1 MWKLGTT
8 SSHGAPVTLAGLWYR
23 FRHPVD
29 PEARRTL
36 AAIWDGVAPQWRTE
50 NQMFGRHE
58 EGCGATIGVMPR
70 CDFAC
75 RGCYLAAD
83 ANRIPAIELE
93 AVKAQMRILRRRL
106 GPSGNLQ
113 LTDGEVTLRPLE
125 DVIALLRY
133 ARAIGLIPMLM
144 THGDSF
150 RRNPG
155 LLERLMAEGGLEEV
169 SLHIDIT
176 QRGRRGA
183 AYKNARSEAELM
195 PLRAEFAEMVRRAR
209 RSTGL
214 SLRVATTVTVTPDNI
229 GEVADIVAWIQE
241 NADVY
246 RMIGFMPVADVGRT
260 EADIGHIDVDA
271 LWREIAKGLHVEAAN
286 SGRLEE
292 NQWWMGHPGCS
303 RFVIGA
309 SVRQP
314 GGPPQFLPL
323 SAGSSERDRRLL
335 RMALERWAGA
345 SFRADRPAEALAR
358 LAGMAYQAPGCFAWT
373 LPRAA
378 WHWLRRLDR
387 HNPLGLGWRLLTG
400 AARIDRLMIAS
411 HHFMN
416 AAEMATDAGRDRLDH
431 CAFKVPVDGKL
442 KSMCEVNAM
451 GLRDRVY
458 ADIAAAADDE
468 LDTAA

>member
-1 MWKLGTT
+1 MWKLGST
-8 SSHGAPVTLAGLWYR
+8 SSHGAPATVAGLWYR

-29 PEARRTL
+29 PEARQTL
-36 AAIWDGVAPQWRTE
+36 AAIWRGVAPELRTE

-83 ANRIPAIELE
+83 ANRIPAIELD
-93 AVKAQMRILRRRL
+93 AVKEQMRILRRRL

-125 DVIALLRY
+125 DVIELLRY
-133 ARAIGLIPMLM
+133 ARSIGLIPMLM

-155 LLERLMAEGGLEEV
+155 LLERLMTEGGLEEV
-169 SLHIDIT
+169 SVHIDIT

-183 AYKNARSEAELM
+183 AYKNARREAELM
-195 PLRAEFAEMVRRAR
+195 PLRAEFAAMVRNAR
-209 RSTGL
+209 HSTGL
-214 SLRVATTVTVTPDNI
+214 SLRVATTVTVTPDNV

-260 EADIGHIDVDA
+260 EADIGHIDMNA
-271 LWREIAKGLHVEAAN
+271 LWREIAKGLNVEAAN
-286 SGRLEE
+286 SGRLAE

-314 GGPPQFLPL
+314 GRTPQFLPL
-323 SAGSSERDRRLL
+323 SADSSERDRRLL
-335 RMALERWAGA
+335 RLVFERWAGA

-358 LAGMAYQAPGCFAWT
+358 LAGMASQAPGFFAWT
-373 LPRAA
+373 LPRTM

-387 HNPLGLGWRLLTG
+387 DNPLGLGWRILTG
-400 AARIDRLMIAS
+400 TAQIDRLMIAS
-411 HHFMN
+411 HHFMS
-416 AAEMATDAGRDRLDH
+416 AAEMATDEGRDRLDH
-431 CAFKVPVDGKL
+431 CSFMVPVDGEL
-442 KSMCEVNAM
+442 KSMCEVNAA
-451 GLRDRVY
+451 GLRDQVY
-458 ADIAAAADDE
+458 ADIAGAVADG

>member
-1 MWKLGTT
+1 MWKLGST
-8 SSHGAPVTLAGLWYR
+8 SSHGKPVTLAGLWHR

-29 PEARRTL
+29 PEARQTL
-36 AAIWDGVAPQWRTE
+36 AAIWDGVAPELRTE

-75 RGCYLAAD
+75 RGCYLAAG
-83 ANRIPAIELE
+83 ANRTPAMELD
-93 AVKAQMRILRRRL
+93 AVKKQMRALRAHL

-113 LTDGEVTLRPLE
+113 LTDGEVTLRPIE
-125 DVIALLRY
+125 DVIELLRY

-155 LLERLMAEGGLEEV
+155 LLERLMTEGGLEEV
-169 SLHIDIT
+169 SVHIDIT

-183 AYKNARSEAELM
+183 AYKNASREAELM
-195 PLRAEFAEMVRRAR
+195 PLRAEFAALVRTAR
-209 RSTGL
+209 QSTGL
-214 SLRVATTVTVTPDNI
+214 SLRVATTVTVTPDNV

-260 EADIGHIDVDA
+260 EAGIGHIDVDA
-271 LWREIAKGLHVEAAN
+271 LWREIAKGLNVEAEN

-314 GGPPQFLPL
+314 GMAPRYLPL
-323 SAGSSERDRRLL
+323 SANSSARDRRFL
-335 RMALERWAGA
+335 RSVFNRWAGVT
-345 SFRADRPAEALAR
+345 FRADRLAEALAR
-358 LAGMAYQAPGCFAWT
+358 LAGMAVQAPGFFAWT
-373 LPRAA
+373 LPRTA
-378 WHWLRRLDR
+378 WHWLRRLDER
-387 HNPLGLGWRLLTG
+387 NPLGLGWRIMTG
-400 AARIDRLMIAS
+400 TAQIDRLMVAS
-411 HHFMN
+411 HHFMS
-416 AAEMATDAGRDRLDH
+416 AAELATEEGRDRLDH
-431 CAFKVPVDGKL
+431 CAFMVPVGGEL

-451 GLRDRVY
+451 GLRDQVY
-458 ADIAAAADDE
+458 AGIATAADDG

>member
-8 SSHGAPVTLAGLWYR
+8 SSHGVPVTLADLWHR

-29 PEARRTL
+29 PEARQSL
-36 AAIWDGVAPQWRTE
+36 AAIWDGIAPELQTE

-83 ANRIPAIELE
+83 ANRTPAMELE
-93 AVKAQMRILRRRL
+93 PVKAQMRALRQRL
-106 GPSGNLQ
+106 GPAGNLQ
-113 LTDGEVTLRPLE
+113 LTDGEVTLRPIE
-125 DVIALLRY
+125 EVIELLRY

-155 LLERLMAEGGLEEV
+155 LLETLMTEGGLEEV
-169 SLHIDIT
+169 SVHIDTT

-183 AYKNARSEAELM
+183 AYKYASREAELM
-195 PLRAEFAEMVRRAR
+195 PLRAEFAEMVRNAR
-209 RSTGL
+209 RATGL
-214 SLRVATTVTVTPDNI
+214 GLRVATTVTVTPQNI
-229 GEVADIVAWIQE
+229 GEVADIVAWIQH
-241 NADVY
+241 NADVF
-246 RMIGFMPVADVGRT
+246 RMVGFMPVADVGRT
-260 EADIGHIDVDA
+260 EADIGRVDVDA
-271 LWREIAKGLHVEAAN
+271 LWREIARGLNVEPEN
-286 SGRLEE
+286 RDRLAE

-314 GGPPQFLPL
+314 ARPPQYLAL
-323 SAGSSERDRRLL
+323 SVNSSEPDRQLFQ
-335 RMALERWAGA
+335 AVFDRWAGA
-345 SFRADRPAEALAR
+345 TFRADRPTEALAR
-358 LAGMAYQAPGCFAWT
+358 LAGMMFQAPGFFAWT
-373 LPRAA
+373 LPRTA

-387 HNPLGLGWRLLTG
+387 RNPLALGWRVLTG
-400 AARIDRLMIAS
+400 TAQIDRLMIAS
-411 HHFMN
+411 HHFMST
-416 AAEMATDAGRDRLDH
+416 AELATAEGRERLHH
-431 CAFKVPVDGKL
+431 CAFMVPVNGEL
-442 KSMCEVNAM
+442 KSMCEVNAT

-458 ADIAAAADDE
+458 ADIAAAVDDG

>member
-8 SSHGAPVTLAGLWYR
+8 SSHDVPVTLTGLWYR

-29 PEARRTL
+29 PEARASL
-36 AAIWDGVAPQWRTE
+36 AAIWDGISPEYRTE

-83 ANRIPAIELE
+83 ANRIPAMDLE
-93 AVKAQMRILRRRL
+93 PVKAQMRLLRQRL

-113 LTDGEVTLRPLE
+113 LTDGEVTLRPIE
-125 DVIALLRY
+125 DVIELLLY
-133 ARAIGLIPMLM
+133 ARTIGLIPMLM

-150 RRNPG
+150 RRHPG
-155 LLERLMAEGGLEEV
+155 MLERLMVDGGLEEV
-169 SLHIDIT
+169 SVHIDTT

-183 AYKNARSEAELM
+183 AYKYATTEAELM
-195 PLRAEFAEMVRRAR
+195 PLRAEFADMVRDAR
-209 RSTGL
+209 RTTGRA
-214 SLRVATTVTVTPDNI
+214 LRVATTVTVTPQNI
-229 GEVADIVAWIQE
+229 GEVANIVGWIQE
-241 NADVY
+241 NADVF

-260 EADIGHIDVDA
+260 ETGIGRVDVDG
-271 LWREIAKGLHVEAAN
+271 LWHEISKGLNIEPSN
-286 SGRLEE
+286 NDRLEA

-314 GGPPQFLPL
+314 AGPPRYLPF
-323 SAGSSERDRRLL
+323 STNSSEPDRKF
-335 RMALERWAGA
+335 LEAVFKRWAGVT
-345 SFRADRPAEALAR
+345 FRADRPAEALAR
-358 LAGMAYQAPGCFAWT
+358 IAGMVLQAPGLFVWS
-373 LPRAA
+373 LPRTA

-387 HNPLGLGWRLLTG
+387 RNPLGLGWRIMTG
-400 AARIDRLMIAS
+400 SARVDRLMIAS
-411 HHFMN
+411 HHFMS
-416 AAEMATDAGRDRLDH
+416 AVEMASEEGRDRLHH
-431 CAFKVPVDGKL
+431 CSFMVPVEGEL
-442 KSMCEVNAM
+442 KSMCEVNAA

-458 ADIAAAADDE
+458 AGIVETLDDGLDSAA
-468 LDTAA
+468 

>member
-8 SSHGAPVTLAGLWYR
+8 SGHSVPVTLAGLWHR

-29 PEARRTL
+29 REARHTL
-36 AAIWDGVAPQWRTE
+36 AAVWDGIAPEFRTA
-50 NQMFGRHE
+50 NQMLGRHE

-75 RGCYLAAD
+75 RGCYLSAN
-83 ANRIPAIELE
+83 ANRIPAMDLE
-93 AVKAQMRILRRRL
+93 QVKAQMRLLRRHL

-113 LTDGEVTLRPLE
+113 LTDGEVTLRPIE
-125 DVIALLRY
+125 EVIELLRY

-155 LLERLMAEGGLEEV
+155 LLERLMTEGGLEEV
-169 SLHIDIT
+169 SLHIDTT
-176 QRGRRGA
+176 QRGRRGV
-183 AYKNARSEAELM
+183 AYKSASRETDLM

-209 RSTGL
+209 RTTGL
-214 SLRVATTVTVTPDNI
+214 TLRVGTTVTVTSQNI
-229 GEVADIVAWIQE
+229 GDVAAIVRWMQE

-246 RMIGFMPVADVGRT
+246 RMVGFMPVADVGRT
-260 EADIGHIDVDA
+260 EAGIGRVDVDT
-271 LWREIAKGLHVEAAN
+271 LWREIAKGLTVEPAN
-286 SGRLEE
+286 RGRLDE

-314 GGPPQFLPL
+314 GKAPRYLPL
-323 SAGSSERDRRLL
+323 SMSSSPRDRRLL
-335 RMALERWAGA
+335 DHVFTRWAGVT
-345 SFRADRPAEALAR
+345 FRADHPAEAAAR
-358 LAGMAYQAPGCFAWT
+358 LAGMIIEAPNFFAWT
-373 LPRAA
+373 LPRAG
-378 WHWLRRLDR
+378 WHWLRRVEPD
-387 HNPLGLGWRLLTG
+387 NPFGLAWHILTG
-400 AARIDRLMIAS
+400 ATQVDRLMIAS
-411 HHFMN
+411 HHFMSV
-416 AAEMATDAGRDRLDH
+416 AELATEEGRQRLHH
-431 CAFKVPVDGKL
+431 CAFKVPVDGEL
-442 KSMCEVNAM
+442 KSMCEVNAA

-458 ADIAAAADDE
+458 ANIAAAAHDG

>member
-1 MWKLGTT
+1 M
-8 SSHGAPVTLAGLWYR
+8 PVTFAGLWHR

-29 PEARRTL
+29 PEARHTL
-36 AAIWDGVAPQWRTE
+36 ASIWDGIAPEFRTE

-83 ANRIPAIELE
+83 ANRTPALELD
-93 AVKAQMRILRRRL
+93 AVKEQMRILRQRL

-113 LTDGEVTLRPLE
+113 LTDGEVTLRPIE
-125 DVIALLRY
+125 EVIELLCYGRE
-133 ARAIGLIPMLM
+133 IGLIPMLM

-155 LLERLMAEGGLEEV
+155 LLERLMTEGGLEEV
-169 SLHIDIT
+169 SVHIDTT

-183 AYKNARSEAELM
+183 AYKYAIREAELT
-195 PLRAEFAEMVRRAR
+195 PLRAEFAEIVRSAR
-209 RSTGL
+209 RTTGL
-214 SLRVATTVTVTPDNI
+214 ALRVATTVTVTAQNV
-229 GEVADIVAWIQE
+229 GEVADIVGWIQQ

-260 EADIGHIDVDA
+260 EAGIGQVNVDT
-271 LWREIAKGLHVEAAN
+271 LWCEIAKGLNVEPEN
-286 SGRLEE
+286 SDRLEE

-314 GGPPQFLPL
+314 GMATRYLPL
-323 SAGSSERDRRLL
+323 SMNSSERDRRFLQTVF
-335 RMALERWAGA
+335 ERWAGA
-345 SFRADRPAEALAR
+345 TFRADGPAEALAR
-358 LAGMAYQAPGCFAWT
+358 LAGMVFQAPGFFLWT
-373 LPRAA
+373 LPRTA

-387 HNPLGLGWRLLTG
+387 HNPLGLGWRILTG
-400 AARIDRLMIAS
+400 TAQVDRLMIAS
-411 HHFMN
+411 HQFMS
-416 AAEMATDAGRDRLDH
+416 AAELSTDEGRDRLHH
-431 CAFKVPVDGKL
+431 CAFMVPVNGEL
-442 KSMCEVNAM
+442 KSMCEVNAA

-458 ADIAAAADDE
+458 ADIAGAVNDG

>member
-8 SSHGAPVTLAGLWYR
+8 SSHGVPVTLAGLWHR

-29 PEARRTL
+29 PAARRSL
-36 AAIWDGVAPQWRTE
+36 AAIWDGIAPELRTE

-83 ANRIPAIELE
+83 ANRIPAMQLDL
-93 AVKAQMRILRRRL
+93 VKEQMQILRRRL

-113 LTDGEVTLRPLE
+113 LTDGELTLRPVE
-125 DVIALLRY
+125 EVVELLRY

-155 LLERLMAEGGLEEV
+155 LLERLMTEGGLEEL

-183 AYKNARSEAELM
+183 AYKNAVRESELM
-195 PLRAEFAEMVRRAR
+195 PLRAEFAEMVRHAR
-209 RSTGL
+209 QTTGL
-214 SLRVATTVTVTPDNI
+214 ALRVATTVTVTPQNI
-229 GEVADIVAWIQE
+229 GEVARIVAWIQE
-241 NADVY
+241 NADVF

-260 EADIGHIDVDA
+260 EAGIGRVDVDT
-271 LWREIAKGLHVEAAN
+271 LWRNIARGLNVEAEN
-286 SGRLEE
+286 SDRLEE

-303 RFVIGA
+303 RFIIGA

-314 GGPPQFLPL
+314 GKAPRYLPL
-323 SAGSSERDRRLL
+323 SVNSSDRDRRFL
-335 RMALERWAGA
+335 RAVLNRWAGVT
-345 SFRADRPAEALAR
+345 FRTDRPVEALAR
-358 LAGMAYQAPGCFAWT
+358 VAGMVFQAPGMFAWT
-373 LPRAA
+373 LPRMA
-378 WHWLRRLDR
+378 WHWLCRLDR
-387 HNPLGLGWRLLTG
+387 RNPLGLGWRILTG
-400 AARIDRLMIAS
+400 TARIDRLMIAS
-411 HHFMN
+411 HHFMS
-416 AAEMATDAGRDRLDH
+416 AAEMATDEGRDRLHH
-431 CAFKVPVDGKL
+431 CAFMVPVDGDL
-442 KSMCEVNAM
+442 KSMCEVNAA

-458 ADIAAAADDE
+458 ADIVGAIDDGLDSAA
-468 LDTAA
+468 